1 MIEVSNLSKSFK
13 TLQVLKNI
21 NLTVPKNSV
30 FGFIGING
38 AGKSTFIKCLMNF
51 LTPDAGTIVVKNKKV
66 ISSVSFRKEIGY
78 LPEVFQ
84 PPLDLKCNEFI
95 SYCYG
100 LIKNKRCP
108 QKDIKDVLEKV
119 GLSQSYNTIIRK
131 LSKGMRQ
138 RLGLAQA
145 IIHSPNILIL
155 DEPFSGL
162 DPIGRFRL
170 KNLLIKL
177 KTSTDSSIFFSSHNL
192 TEIQDL
198 CTHIAILHDGEIK
211 AYGSVEEILKN
222 SSSMSLEDFFLKTV
236 DYKE

>member
-13 TLQVLKNI
+13 SLQVLRNI
-21 NLTVPKNSV
+21 NFIVPKNSV
-30 FGFIGING
+30 FGFIGVNG
-38 AGKSTFIKCLMNF
+38 AGKSTLIKCLMSF
-51 LTPDAGTIVVKNKKV
+51 LTPDTGNIIINDKNV
-66 ISSVSFRKEIGY
+66 LPSVSFRKDIGY

-95 SYCYG
+95 SYCFS
-100 LIKNKRCP
+100 LIKNKKCLEKEIR
-108 QKDIKDVLEKV
+108 DVLEKV
-119 GLSQSYNTIIRK
+119 GLIQSYNTIIRK
-131 LSKGMRQ
+131 LSKGMKQ
-138 RLGLAQA
+138 RLGLAQT

-170 KNLLIKL
+170 KKLLIKI
-177 KTSTDSSIFFSSHNL
+177 KDSTESSIFFSSHNL

-211 AYGSVEEILKN
+211 ACGSVEEILNN
-222 SSSMSLEDFFLKTV
+222 SSSMSLEEFFLKTV